1 MTQKNTPHKDKENVK
16 SPVPCSCPQDQMLY
30 HFLIQKLQ
38 LSLTGPQHPL
48 EGLATHNT
56 LLSRIEELQLATLL
70 LDILLAAL
78 QDSDCISD
86 KIQAR

>member
-1 MTQKNTPHKDKENVK
+1 
-16 SPVPCSCPQDQMLY
+16 MLY
-30 HFLIQKLQ
+30 HFLIQRLQ
-38 LSLTGPQHPL
+38 LSLTGPPYPL
-48 EGLATHNT
+48 GGLATHNT

-86 KIQAR
+86 KIQARYRLLLYR